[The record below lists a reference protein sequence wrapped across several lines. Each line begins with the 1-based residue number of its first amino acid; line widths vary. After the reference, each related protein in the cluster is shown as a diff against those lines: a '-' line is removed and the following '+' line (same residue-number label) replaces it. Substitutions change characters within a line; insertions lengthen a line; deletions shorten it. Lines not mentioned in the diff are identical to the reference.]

1 MLLVLSGQS
10 LLATWRRRS
19 VIIPP
24 CARPPHTALDPG
36 RRRHLRP
43 RTYRRSGLS
52 RCCRSAFS
60 PSSLRWWGPSRS
72 TQRSF
77 RYRLRTH
84 RARQPRFR
92 PRRCCVDLRR
102 APPDQFRSAHP
113 DTRSP
118 RVTAVSARE
127 AATIPRARRVTTTGR
142 IMATATPS
150 AGSPASDLA
159 PVASIASPGS
169 TVTASTVTAS
179 TVGQLFTAQPGSA
192 VSARELDIWAA
203 SAGDNW
209 INRNYQAY
217 RRAFKNSTWVSS

>member
-72 TQRSF
+72 TRRSF

-102 APPDQFRSAHP
+102 APPDEFRSAHP

-127 AATIPRARRVTTTGR
+127 ASDYTE
-142 IMATATPS
+142 
-150 AGSPASDLA
+150 GSPGYDYWPDYGYGYPFGGLPGFGFGAGRFHRFAGFHGNGFHGRAAFHSA
-159 PVASIASPGS
+159 ARFGRFSPGI
-169 TVTASTVTAS
+169 
-179 TVGQLFTAQPGSA
+179 GHMGGFG
-192 VSARELDIWAA
+192 
-203 SAGDNW
+203 
-209 INRNYQAY
+209 
-217 RRAFKNSTWVSS
+217 RR

>member
-72 TQRSF
+72 TRRSF

-127 AATIPRARRVTTTGR
+127 ASDYTE
-142 IMATATPS
+142 
-150 AGSPASDLA
+150 GSPGYDYWPEYCYGYPFGGLPGFGFGAGRFHRFARFHGNGFHGNSFHGRA
-159 PVASIASPGS
+159 AFHSAARFGRFSPGI
-169 TVTASTVTAS
+169 
-179 TVGQLFTAQPGSA
+179 GHMGGFG
-192 VSARELDIWAA
+192 
-203 SAGDNW
+203 
-209 INRNYQAY
+209 
-217 RRAFKNSTWVSS
+217 RR

>member
-127 AATIPRARRVTTTGR
+127 ASDYTE
-142 IMATATPS
+142 
-150 AGSPASDLA
+150 GSPGYDYWPDYGYGYPFGGLPGFGFGAGRFHRFARFHGNGFHGNSFHGRA
-159 PVASIASPGS
+159 AFHSAARFGRFSPGI
-169 TVTASTVTAS
+169 
-179 TVGQLFTAQPGSA
+179 GHMGGFG
-192 VSARELDIWAA
+192 
-203 SAGDNW
+203 
-209 INRNYQAY
+209 
-217 RRAFKNSTWVSS
+217 RR